1 MGRFGVGQGVRR
13 VEDQRFLTGRGRY
26 TDDVSRPNQ
35 AHMAFVRSP
44 HAHAELGEIDADMA
58 REAPGV
64 LAVYTAA
71 ELQAAGIGDIPCLAL
86 PRGKGGKRP
95 VSPGH
100 PVLARGRVRHVGDPV
115 ACVVAE
121 TRAAAAEAAEQVMV
135 DYDTL
140 PCVVDTAKATAH
152 DAPQLW
158 DAAPENRC
166 FEWEQGDA
174 VATDRAFA
182 EAVHVTR
189 LDLVNN
195 RIVVGSMEPRAAV
208 GEYEAESG
216 RFTLTTGSQGSHGL
230 RDQLAEH
237 IFKLP
242 ADRFHVITPDVGG
255 GFGMKIF
262 LYPEQVMAL
271 FAARD
276 LGRPVKWAGERGE
289 SFMSDTQGRD
299 HVSRVELAM
308 DAEGRFL
315 GLRAH
320 TTASMGAY
328 LSNYSP
334 FIPTDEHTKMLSGL
348 YRIPAVYAS
357 VTCVFTNTVS
367 VDAYRGAG
375 RPEAAYIMERVV
387 DAAARDLGI
396 APSELRRRNFI
407 RPQDLPYTTPTGLT
421 YDSGDFA
428 QIMDEAL
435 RRAGAETLDERK
447 AEARRRGKLRG
458 LGIATYVEACA
469 GGGGEDARLRLR
481 EDGRL
486 TLHVGTQT
494 NGQGH
499 ATVYAQLLADRFG
512 LTPDDVEVR
521 QGDSEELPEG
531 SGTSGSRSLLMGSGA
546 SNAAADK
553 VIDKAKAVAGHLL
566 EAAAADIEF
575 DEGLFR
581 VAGTD
586 KEVSLR
592 EIAAAS
598 RRDDLPE
605 QLRGGIE
612 ESGRYDNRA
621 MTYPNGCHVCELEVD
636 EATGYVEIIR
646 HLVVDDFGTVVNPVL
661 AAGQVHGGTA
671 QGIGQA
677 LLEQTVYEADT
688 GQLITGSFMDYNL
701 PRADSVPPIEVSFV
715 EDFPCT
721 TNPMGIKGA
730 GEAGAIGAPPAVINA
745 LVDALAPLGVRH
757 IDMPATPQR
766 VWQTIRSASR

>member
-1 MGRFGVGQGVRR
+1 M
-13 VEDQRFLTGRGRY
+13 
-26 TDDVSRPNQ
+26 
-35 AHMAFVRSP
+35 
-44 HAHAELGEIDADMA
+44 
-58 REAPGV
+58 
-64 LAVYTAA
+64 
-71 ELQAAGIGDIPCLAL
+71 
-86 PRGKGGKRP
+86 
-95 VSPGH
+95 
-100 PVLARGRVRHVGDPV
+100 
-115 ACVVAE
+115 
-121 TRAAAAEAAEQVMV
+121 
-135 DYDTL
+135 
-140 PCVVDTAKATAH
+140 
-152 DAPQLW
+152 
-158 DAAPENRC
+158 
-166 FEWEQGDA
+166 
-174 VATDRAFA
+174 
-182 EAVHVTR
+182 
-189 LDLVNN
+189 
-195 RIVVGSMEPRAAV
+195 
-208 GEYEAESG
+208 
-216 RFTLTTGSQGSHGL
+216 
-230 RDQLAEH
+230 
-237 IFKLP
+237 
-242 ADRFHVITPDVGG
+242 
-255 GFGMKIF
+255 
-262 LYPEQVMAL
+262 
-271 FAARD
+271 
-276 LGRPVKWAGERGE
+276 
-289 SFMSDTQGRD
+289 
-299 HVSRVELAM
+299 
-308 DAEGRFL
+308 
-315 GLRAH
+315 
-320 TTASMGAY
+320 
-328 LSNYSP
+328 
-334 FIPTDEHTKMLSGL
+334 
-348 YRIPAVYAS
+348 
-357 VTCVFTNTVS
+357 
-367 VDAYRGAG
+367 
-375 RPEAAYIMERVV
+375 
-387 DAAARDLGI
+387 
-396 APSELRRRNFI
+396 
-407 RPQDLPYTTPTGLT
+407 
-421 YDSGDFA
+421 
-428 QIMDEAL
+428 
-435 RRAGAETLDERK
+435 
-447 AEARRRGKLRG
+447 
-458 LGIATYVEACA
+458 
-469 GGGGEDARLRLR
+469 
-481 EDGRL
+481 
-486 TLHVGTQT
+486 
-494 NGQGH
+494 
-499 ATVYAQLLADRFG
+499 
-512 LTPDDVEVR
+512 R